1 MQKLFP
7 SAEAALEGVLHDG
20 MLIAS
25 GGFGLCG
32 IPERLLK
39 AIQDSGVK
47 DLTFAS
53 NNAGIDNEGIGML
66 LRSRMKSSDPSRVSK
81 LFTSLPSATCVPTPV
96 LV

>member
-7 SAEAALEGVLHDG
+7 SAEAALEGVLHNG

-47 DLTFAS
+47 DLT
-53 NNAGIDNEGIGML
+53 
-66 LRSRMKSSDPSRVSK
+66 
-81 LFTSLPSATCVPTPV
+81 
-96 LV
+96 